1 MGWLSDKL
9 YGKRKRLDTTKI
21 NKMMEPTQ
29 SLVSEQLGLS
39 RQLMDPES
47 AINMQMR
54 NLMAQRASETGA
66 QVGMQMQRMGAMR
79 GMSPAQAMMQARM
92 AQTQA
97 MGGVNQQWQQ
107 GLQNQFGQGVGLM
120 GNMTQMQQG
129 LNENQVQGYL
139 SAINASNARR
149 SQNMGMGM
157 SLVGGLM
164 GNIGNFGGGD

>member
-107 GLQNQFGQGVGLM
+107 GLQNQFGQGLGLL
-120 GNMTQMQQG
+120 GQMTSMQQG
-129 LNENQVQGYL
+129 LNEGQVNAYVSQ
-139 SAINASNARR
+139 INAANARR
-149 SQNMGMGM
+149 NQREGTTM
-157 SLVGGLM
+157 SLLGSIAGRGMV
-164 GNIGNFGGGD
+164 

>member
-1 MGWLSDKL
+1 
-9 YGKRKRLDTTKI
+9 
-21 NKMMEPTQ
+21 
-29 SLVSEQLGLS
+29 
-39 RQLMDPES
+39 MDPES

-107 GLQNQFGQGVGLM
+107 GLQNQFGQGLGLL
-120 GNMTQMQQG
+120 GQMTSMQQG
-129 LNENQVQGYL
+129 LNEGQVNAYVSQ
-139 SAINASNARR
+139 INAANARR
-149 SQNMGMGM
+149 NQREGTTM
-157 SLVGGLM
+157 SLLGS
-164 GNIGNFGGGD
+164 IAGGGMV

>member
-107 GLQNQFGQGVGLM
+107 GLQNQFGQGLGLW
-120 GNMTQMQQG
+120 GQMTSMQQG
-129 LNENQVQGYL
+129 LNEGQVNAYVSQ
-139 SAINASNARR
+139 INAANARR
-149 SQNMGMGM
+149 NQREGTTM
-157 SLVGGLM
+157 SLLGS
-164 GNIGNFGGGD
+164 IAGGGMV

>member
-107 GLQNQFGQGVGLM
+107 GLQNQFGQGLGLL
-120 GNMTQMQQG
+120 GQMTSMQQG
-129 LNENQVQGYL
+129 LNEGQVNAYVSQ
-139 SAINASNARR
+139 INAANARR
-149 SQNMGMGM
+149 NQREGTTM
-157 SLVGGLM
+157 SLLGS
-164 GNIGNFGGGD
+164 IAGGGMV

>member
-107 GLQNQFGQGVGLM
+107 GLQNQFGQGLGLL
-120 GNMTQMQQG
+120 GQMTSMQQG
-129 LNENQVQGYL
+129 LNEGQVNAYVSQ
-139 SAINASNARR
+139 INAANARR
-149 SQNMGMGM
+149 NQREGTTM
-157 SLVGGLM
+157 SLLGSIAGGGLV
-164 GNIGNFGGGD
+164 

>member
-29 SLVSEQLGLS
+29 RLVSEQLGLS

-107 GLQNQFGQGVGLM
+107 GLQNQFGQGLGLL
-120 GNMTQMQQG
+120 GQMTSMQQG
-129 LNENQVQGYL
+129 LNEGQVNAYVSQ
-139 SAINASNARR
+139 INAANARR
-149 SQNMGMGM
+149 NQREGTTM
-157 SLVGGLM
+157 SLLGS
-164 GNIGNFGGGD
+164 IAGGGMV

>member
-107 GLQNQFGQGVGLM
+107 GLQNQFGQGLGLL
-120 GNMTQMQQG
+120 GQMTSMQQG
-129 LNENQVQGYL
+129 LNEGQVNAYVSQ
-139 SAINASNARR
+139 INAENARR
-149 SQNMGMGM
+149 NQREGTTM
-157 SLVGGLM
+157 SLLGS
-164 GNIGNFGGGD
+164 IAGGGMV

>member
-79 GMSPAQAMMQARM
+79 GMAPAQAMMQARM

-107 GLQNQFGQGVGLM
+107 GLQNQFGQGLGLL
-120 GNMTQMQQG
+120 GQMTSMQQG
-129 LNENQVQGYL
+129 LNEGQVNAYVSQ
-139 SAINASNARR
+139 INAANARR
-149 SQNMGMGM
+149 NQREGTTM
-157 SLVGGLM
+157 SLLGS
-164 GNIGNFGGGD
+164 IAGGGMV